1 MARPPYRAT
10 YLWSEVERRILTLIT
25 AGKELI
31 QNTYTNITNLLQRSS
46 NEFPSFTEDRLDNLF
61 HYGVGC
67 VNQRLHPGNQMQQN
81 SIDLIKTR
89 DLVSNLWN
97 GKAVK
102 KTHTRVWAR
111 KEKRRKR
118 NSRREKKTKDWR
130 NERKN
135 AEMPRREKEKKGKR
149 RKAQDYPLVT
159 ITTKSTQREAKGREE
174 KRKEK
179 RRRGGEEKRRG

>member
-10 YLWSEVERRILTLIT
+10 YLWSELERRILTLIT
-25 AGKELI
+25 AKKELI
-31 QNTYTNITNLLQRSS
+31 QNTNINITNLLQRSP

-102 KTHTRVWAR
+102 NTLEYGRGKR
-111 KEKRRKR
+111 KEGKGTADERRKR
-118 NSRREKKTKDWR
+118 KTGEMREKMLKCH
-130 NERKN
+130 
-135 AEMPRREKEKKGKR
+135 
-149 RKAQDYPLVT
+149 
-159 ITTKSTQREAKGREE
+159 EE
-174 KRKEK
+174 KRKRKEK
-179 RRRGGEEKRRG
+179 GERHKIIL